1 MILDGK
7 NMTHDELLVK
17 INKTDPFNDESC
29 AAALRAVVELH
40 KPTPENRYPENF
52 CQGCSMTE
60 EGIYIYYPCQTI
72 QIIEKE
78 LS

>member
-1 MILDGK
+1 MILDGE

-17 INKTDPFNDESC
+17 INKVPFIC
-29 AAALRAVVELH
+29 WVLCIAALRAVVELH